1 MVFCIESF
9 VYTIYLYWMYLFIYS
24 YSLHHF
30 NSQRCLPLCVLFTCF
45 FFCILS
51 VSFSFDFL
59 FYSFLCF
66 SFIFF
71 SQQAFTSHMRFTFMY
86 FIQIIASWTA
96 NILIYQTEYITYI
109 YLYMLCIGSN
119 ILERWN
125 RFVISFFV
133 EFHSFY
139 FICAL

>member
-1 MVFCIESF
+1 MVFCVESF

-30 NSQRCLPLCVLFTCF
+30 NSQRCLPLCVLFTWVFLYSIRFIF
-45 FFCILS
+45 FWFFILF
-51 VSFSFDFL
+51 FSML
-59 FYSFLCF
+59 FVH
-66 SFIFF
+66 FF

-96 NILIYQTEYITYI
+96 NILIYQTEYITYTI
-109 YLYMLCIGSN
+109 YLYMLCMGSN

-133 EFHSFY
+133 EFHSFH